1 MSRRRRQ
8 HDAVTGT
15 GPFEG
20 VTSIRILV
28 SQLHILNETGRGLR
42 WLRRVTTFG
51 KLYIKPG
58 LVCDGLW
65 SLPDRAEGSLYAQGC
80 GPGRAEDTLYVHG
93 ARLDRAEG
101 PLDALGSKPFVSNFG
116 FNKTL
121 NLYIYWVHK
130 TGITYPTL
138 QMTKTC
144 LK

>member
-1 MSRRRRQ
+1 M
-8 HDAVTGT
+8 
-15 GPFEG
+15 
-20 VTSIRILV
+20 
-28 SQLHILNETGRGLR
+28 
-42 WLRRVTTFG
+42 RRVTTFG

-144 LK
+144 LKRRLFYVKNDVFEIVFGFSCGGLGVGPKFRSGAAR